1 MGLFN
6 IIDNDGKIIS
16 ANDVPD
22 SSFISIQSKIVTDID
37 PLILAYLRISARE
50 LNKDFAIPSTQSYF
64 STTTNLFARGL
75 VDFLLPE
82 DNELLS
88 SRKIR
93 AYSPIDNFETSEEGL
108 TNRITQAVNENDLQS
123 LYSHFYNPIRNI
135 IMYNSYHSKTA
146 FEVGSGMPVAFSVIF
161 SELNLPE
168 YREFSYILYLEPEIR
183 ISDVEANFVSWLETN
198 SPIMEL
204 FYKVKVVEHSFVMF
218 SESLFKDLV
227 FICGRSTRF
236 ASAYDFFQEGRF
248 KELRD
253 YLQNHLRHELLLIDR
268 L

>member
-1 MGLFN
+1 M
-6 IIDNDGKIIS
+6 
-16 ANDVPD
+16 
-22 SSFISIQSKIVTDID
+22 
-37 PLILAYLRISARE
+37 E
-50 LNKDFAIPSTQSYF
+50 SYF

-82 DNELLS
+82 NIESIS

-93 AYSPIDNFETSEEGL
+93 AQSPIDNFKIPEEGL

-123 LYSHFYNPIRNI
+123 LYSHFYNPIRNTI
-135 IMYNSYHSKTA
+135 IYNSYNSKTA
-146 FEVGSGMPVAFSVIF
+146 FEIGSGTPIIFNVVF

-168 YREFSYILYLEPEIR
+168 YREFSYILYLEPEIKT
-183 ISDVEANFVSWLETN
+183 SNVQANFVSWLETN

-204 FYKVKVVEHSFVMF
+204 FYKVKVVEHSLAIFP
-218 SESLFKDLV
+218 ESLFKDLV

-236 ASAYDFFQEGRF
+236 NSAFNFFREGQF

-253 YLQNHLRHELLLIDR
+253 YLQDHLRHELLLIDQYEGFSESR
-268 L
+268 EGFQRNAQSLSFMAASSGLFEESLKGFELSLIHI